1 MTPRKVP
8 ANWHQVKRL
17 LDDVGAG
24 LVPDPPA
31 GDHLTDDDFVAYVT
45 ELPTLD
51 AAALARIEGHLEGC
65 AECAAEMDHVA
76 GVAEAWGG
84 PSGTARVEALASK
97 LQSAYVRTMPALER
111 LRALLG
117 SVRPAAA
124 FVTAAAGSHEAESEG
139 AIDHIHVSEDQQG
152 NLRVAISSFDVGLAG
167 TRILIDPF
175 AATVTLERVG
185 NEQVGGEIVIERASR
200 TGLAAGAVL
209 TFRIASP
216 E

>member
-17 LDDVGAG
+17 LEDVGAG
-24 LVPDPPA
+24 AVPDPPA
-31 GDHLTDDDFVAYVT
+31 GDHLTDEDVVAYVT
-45 ELPTLD
+45 EPQTLD
-51 AAALARIEGHLEGC
+51 APALARIEGHLEGC
-65 AECAAEMDHVA
+65 AECAGEMERVA
-76 GVAEAWGG
+76 GVAEAWVG

-97 LQSAYVRTMPALER
+97 LQSAYVRTIPPLDR

-124 FVTAAAGSHEAESEG
+124 FVPAAAGSHEAESEG
-139 AIDHIHVSEDQQG
+139 AIDHIHVSEDEQG
-152 NLRVAISSFDVGLAG
+152 NLRVALSSFDLGLAG

-175 AATVTLERVG
+175 AAAVTLEPVG
-185 NEQVGGEIVIERASR
+185 ADQVGGEVVIEHTSR
-200 TGLAAGAVL
+200 TGLAPDAVL
-209 TFRIASP
+209 TFRIAPP